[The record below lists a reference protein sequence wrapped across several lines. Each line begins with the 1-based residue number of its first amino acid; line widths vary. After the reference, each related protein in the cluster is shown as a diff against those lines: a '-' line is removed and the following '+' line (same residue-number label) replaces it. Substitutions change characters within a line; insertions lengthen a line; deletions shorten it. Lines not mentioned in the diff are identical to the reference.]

1 MSDNTL
7 GPTTVA
13 ALPADGVYAGDA
25 AAAVA
30 AGNGPLA
37 ATEAQNQT
45 DRDLAAWRA
54 TNLS

>member
-13 ALPADGVYAGDA
+13 ALPSDGVYAGDA

-37 ATEAQNQT
+37 ATEAQNQA

-54 TNLS
+54 ANLS

>member
-7 GPTTVA
+7 DPSTVA
-13 ALPADGVYAGDA
+13 SLPADGVYVADA
-25 AAAVA
+25 AAALA

-37 ATEAQNQT
+37 AAEAANQA

-54 TNLS
+54 ANLS